1 METLSPL
8 SEREEL
14 ASLVLKMRGRGL
26 NDIALFSAL
35 ERTSRRGFVSAPYSA
50 SAYENKV
57 IPIECGEYIERLDEQ
72 LYILSALTLE
82 KKHRVL
88 EIGTGSGFTSALIA
102 RLAGRVTTVERYKTL
117 CDIARQ
123 RFHSLGLDNIV
134 LRQMDGSRVL
144 SGSGPY
150 DRILVWPSRDSE
162 PQGFLDL
169 LAANGLLIQAIG
181 PDEGEQ
187 MVVKFRKTGS
197 RFERTDMF
205 RVRYQPFIEG
215 VAAIL

>member
-1 METLSPL
+1 MQSPL

-26 NDIALFSAL
+26 NDLVVFSAL
-35 ERTSRRGFVSAPYSA
+35 ERTPRRSFISAQFSD
-50 SAYENKV
+50 SAYDNKV
-57 IPIECGEYIERLDEQ
+57 VPIECGEYIERLEEQ
-72 LYILSALTLE
+72 LYILSALALE

-88 EIGTGSGFTSALIA
+88 EIGTGSGFTAALIA
-102 RLAGRVTTVERYKTL
+102 RLAGRVTTIERYKTL
-117 CDIARQ
+117 CDSARQ
-123 RFHSLGLDNIV
+123 RFHSLGIDNIV

-150 DRILVWPSRDSE
+150 DRILVWPSRADE
-162 PQGFLDL
+162 PQAFLDL
-169 LAANGLLIQAIG
+169 LAANGILIQAIG

-187 MVVKFRKTGS
+187 MIVRYRKTGS

>member
-1 METLSPL
+1 MEPSPPL

-26 NDIALFSAL
+26 DDMALFSAL
-35 ERTSRRGFVSAPYSA
+35 ERTPRRAFVSAA
-50 SAYENKV
+50 FTNSAYDNKV
-57 IPIECGEYIERLDEQ
+57 IPIECGEYIERLEEQ
-72 LYILSALTLE
+72 LYILSALALE

-88 EIGTGSGFTSALIA
+88 EIGTGSGFTAAVIA
-102 RLAGRVTTVERYKTL
+102 RLAGRVTAVERYKTL

-123 RFHSLGLDNIV
+123 RFRALEVENVV

-150 DRILVWPSRDSE
+150 DRILIWPSMNRE
-162 PQGFLDL
+162 PQEFLEL
-169 LAANGLLIQAIG
+169 LATNGILIQAIG

-187 MVVKFRKTGS
+187 MVVRYRKTGS

-215 VAAIL
+215 IAAIL

>member
-1 METLSPL
+1 MQSPL

-26 NDIALFSAL
+26 NDLVVFSAL
-35 ERTSRRGFVSAPYSA
+35 ERTPRRSFISAQFSD
-50 SAYENKV
+50 SAYDNKV
-57 IPIECGEYIERLDEQ
+57 VPIECGEYIERLEEQ
-72 LYILSALTLE
+72 LYILSALALE

-88 EIGTGSGFTSALIA
+88 EIGTGSGFTAALIA
-102 RLAGRVTTVERYKTL
+102 RLAGKVTTIERYKTL
-117 CDIARQ
+117 CDNARQ
-123 RFHSLGLDNIV
+123 RFHSLGIDNIV

-150 DRILVWPSRDSE
+150 DRILVWPSRADE
-162 PQGFLDL
+162 PQAFLDL
-169 LAANGLLIQAIG
+169 LAANGILIQAIG

-187 MVVKFRKTGS
+187 MVVRYRKTGS

>member
-1 METLSPL
+1 MQSPL

-26 NDIALFSAL
+26 NDLVVFSAL
-35 ERTSRRGFVSAPYSA
+35 ERTPRRSFISAQFSD
-50 SAYENKV
+50 SAYDNKV
-57 IPIECGEYIERLDEQ
+57 VPIECGEYIERLEEQ
-72 LYILSALTLE
+72 LYILSALALE

-88 EIGTGSGFTSALIA
+88 EIGTGSGFTAALIA
-102 RLAGRVTTVERYKTL
+102 RLAGRVTTIERYKTL
-117 CDIARQ
+117 CDSARQ
-123 RFHSLGLDNIV
+123 RFHSLGIDNIV

-150 DRILVWPSRDSE
+150 DRILVWPSRADE
-162 PQGFLDL
+162 PQAFLDL
-169 LAANGLLIQAIG
+169 LAANGILIQAIG

-187 MVVKFRKTGS
+187 MVVRYRKTGS

>member
-1 METLSPL
+1 MEAVPPM

-14 ASLVLKMRGRGL
+14 ISLVLKMRGRGL
-26 NDIALFSAL
+26 DDMALFSAL
-35 ERTSRRGFVSAPYSA
+35 ERTSRRDFVSAPFTD

-57 IPIECGEYIERLDEQ
+57 IPIECGEYIERLEEQ
-72 LYILSALTLE
+72 LYIISALSLE

-88 EIGTGSGFTSALIA
+88 EIGTGSGFTAALIA

-123 RFHSLGLDNIV
+123 RFHALEIDNIV
-134 LRQMDGSRVL
+134 LRQMDGSRAL

-150 DRILVWPSRDSE
+150 DRILVWPSRNRE
-162 PQGFLDL
+162 PQEFLEL
-169 LAANGLLIQAIG
+169 LAANGVLIEAVG

-187 MVVKFRKTGS
+187 MVVRYRKTGS